1 MASNRTVYHVVP
13 AASGKKWLIT
23 QEGNDGAREEFA
35 TKGEAIDVANQWARK
50 QQPSQVKVHRSNG
63 NMEYESTT
71 VTIRCGHRVEAVG
84 CLLSLAARLKGDELM
99 SRSVAITLIVALA
112 CALGACGQN
121 DDRPKTSAEKSGST
135 SSTVGSGTAANPTK
149 APLQTG
155 EVRAGTT
162 GGEGNKTG
170 TRTTPPPK

>member
-63 NMEYESTT
+63 NMEYESTY
-71 VTIRCGHRVEAVG
+71 
-84 CLLSLAARLKGDELM
+84 GDDPV
-99 SRSVAITLIVALA
+99 R
-112 CALGACGQN
+112 
-121 DDRPKTSAEKSGST
+121 ST
-135 SSTVGSGTAANPTK
+135 S
-149 APLQTG
+149 
-155 EVRAGTT
+155 
-162 GGEGNKTG
+162 
-170 TRTTPPPK
+170 